1 MAKAILEFDLND
13 PDDSMAHLR
22 AVKSTD
28 MAMAIW
34 QIVYNTKKG
43 LEYKIENDE
52 AHPGPDGPLN
62 SYDVIDLVYKE
73 IWESLD
79 EHGIKIDR
87 LIN

>member
-34 QIVYNTKKG
+34 EIVYNTKKR

-52 AHPGPDGPLN
+52 THPGPAGPLN
-62 SYDVIDLVYKE
+62 SYDVLDLVYKQ

-79 EHGIKIDR
+79 EHGIKIDE